1 MINSE
6 SSDDDDDGEGSSS
19 LQTFNASVGRAQPF
33 PSTASLKMQAKA
45 HALSKP
51 STTTSAAALAFSV
64 AQKKA
69 PKLKRKRT
77 PTDEEESDNEESEC
91 DSDSACDD
99 DDDEDDTSSSSE
111 DDVSSES
118 DGDEEEDVPTK
129 KKKTNNVDV
138 RPFFPSVNTGPLVVS
153 GRLVC
158 PPETTEAI
166 ERVRRFTKNTIEKT
180 DDVPDELKH
189 AFEGVK
195 DMLESQ
201 NGSVTKIEHGQMIDS
216 NECGQLVAQSMNA
229 VAKLSEAAFAIKKSD
244 IASKELKQTLSD
256 MKAMSHKL
264 VGVWDTLLPE
274 LERIKSDASQLVDG
288 ASKLSSRLVA
298 LHATHKGIIEGVA
311 NAFEGYNMSEK
322 K

>member
-6 SSDDDDDGEGSSS
+6 SSDDDDGEGSSS

-51 STTTSAAALAFSV
+51 STTTSAAAAVPLAFSV

-118 DGDEEEDVPTK
+118 DGEEEDVPTK
-129 KKKTNNVDV
+129 KKKTNHVDV

-322 K
+322 